1 MPPPLSIEYGRQ
13 SDINSS
19 SRVSASE
26 DYAVR
31 TQRSRSSSQQ
41 RKQERS
47 SLKSS
52 FVPSG
57 GTSGQQIQTPGVA
70 GGALLGQ
77 LTGGEDEQ
85 GLRVGCRQVC
95 RKHSH
100 AVRWRGSHRRLGAGS
115 RGAGGR
121 AWWAIR
127 SREEEHGGQL
137 DPDTPV
143 DQEGYEM
150 IFKASERMM
159 QDGESR
165 DSETIAR
172 LAETS
177 LIGISRCGRMG
188 LGDGRRSDSHGGRW
202 FRPRLWSETFDQTG
216 PHPGVKGE

>member
-85 GLRVGCRQVC
+85 GLR
-95 RKHSH
+95 
-100 AVRWRGSHRRLGAGS
+100 LGADRFVGNTVTPYV
-115 RGAGGR
+115 GGDLTGD
-121 AWWAIR
+121 WEQVQ
-127 SREEEHGGQL
+127 REQGEEHGGQL
-137 DPDTPV
+137 DEHGGQPDPDTPV
-143 DQEGYEM
+143 DQEVYEV
-150 IFKASERMM
+150 IFKASKRMM

-165 DSETIAR
+165 DSET
-172 LAETS
+172 
-177 LIGISRCGRMG
+177 M
-188 LGDGRRSDSHGGRW
+188 
-202 FRPRLWSETFDQTG
+202 P
-216 PHPGVKGE
+216 